1 VPLLEDLELK
11 RNKLVNSNSKL
22 NLPPVKPLSDEWF
35 VLQFLKN
42 WTADDIRLAIK
53 KNVDL
58 AELML
63 KHPREA
69 EPLKKIAEKHDPSSV
84 TVGDILYWFSIR
96 RPDLYKAIVEDRR
109 GIEWVARNAVNLKRI
124 LASNI

>member
-1 VPLLEDLELK
+1 
-11 RNKLVNSNSKL
+11 VNSNSKL
-22 NLPPVKPLSDEWF
+22 ALPPVRILSDEWF

-69 EPLKKIAEKHDPSSV
+69 EPLKKIAEKYDSSSV
-84 TVGDILYWFSIR
+84 TVGDILYWFSVR
-96 RPDLYKAIVEDRR
+96 RPDLYKAITESERAIRWIQKNFSSLRKVIYGESL
-109 GIEWVARNAVNLKRI
+109 E
-124 LASNI
+124 

>member
-1 VPLLEDLELK
+1 M
-11 RNKLVNSNSKL
+11 
-22 NLPPVKPLSDEWF
+22 SDEWF
-35 VLQFLKN
+35 ILQFLKN
-42 WTADDIRLAIK
+42 WTANDIRLAIR

-63 KHPREA
+63 KHPREV

-96 RPDLYKAIVEDRR
+96 RPDLYKAIVADRK
-109 GIEWVARNAVNLKRI
+109 GVEWIAKNVSELKKI
-124 LASNI
+124 LKFHT